1 MQGKFP
7 LSNLHRKLGLSQILR
22 FVFKLKKFTM
32 NSRFP
37 TKNKHMTCYLYANT
51 HAWMKP
57 RLPRLG

>member
-1 MQGKFP
+1 MQSKFP
-7 LSNLHRKLGLSQILR
+7 LSNLHRKLGLPQILR

-51 HAWMKP
+51 HA
-57 RLPRLG
+57 